1 MFKNQCKIELLSSA
15 GRVNV
20 FLNRSFLVLEQEP
33 FARSF
38 ISLSFLF
45 QSFLSVPF
53 FVFLIKNGSKNGSKE
68 RVYNLERVYIFH
80 PFLLFPDRR
89 IPDRSVQPITVCSLF
104 VLLQIV
110 PICFRFFSSLLIIP
124 FVLVKERLFP
134 ETYAQPYY

>member
-38 ISLSFLF
+38 VTLSFLF

-53 FVFLIKNGSKNGSKE
+53 FVFLIKNGSKE

-80 PFLLFPDRR
+80 SFLLFPDRR

-110 PICFRFFSSLLIIP
+110 PIFFLRKRSMFSIFF
-124 FVLVKERLFP
+124 FVIDNSVRSRERTIVP
-134 ETYAQPYY
+134 

>member
-20 FLNRSFLVLEQEP
+20 FFNRSFLVLEQEP

-38 ISLSFLF
+38 VTLSFLF
-45 QSFLSVPF
+45 QSFLSVPL

-110 PICFRFFSSLLIIP
+110 PIFFLRKRSMLSV
-124 FVLVKERLFP
+124 FFLVIDNSVRSRERTIVP
-134 ETYAQPYY
+134 

>member
-20 FLNRSFLVLEQEP
+20 YFNRSFLVLEQEP

-38 ISLSFLF
+38 VTLSFLF
-45 QSFLSVPF
+45 QSFLSVPL
-53 FVFLIKNGSKNGSKE
+53 FVFLIKNGSKE

-124 FVLVKERLFP
+124 FVPVKERLFP